1 MPKVLPAGEMFDLT
15 GEVALVT
22 GASSGLGLRFA
33 EVLAANGAKVVLAAR
48 RKDRLD
54 DLAKRLGG
62 ALAVELDVTRP
73 EQFGAVFAE
82 AEGAFGPVTL
92 LVNNAGVASGK
103 KFLETDMAEW
113 ERLRQ
118 TNVDSIWHLSQ
129 TFAKR
134 LIAAKREGA
143 IINLASILSY
153 RVAPGAAAYCV
164 SKAAVLQM
172 THALAQELAR
182 HSIRVNA
189 IAPGYVMTEMTE
201 AYLTSEA
208 AAETRKHIPM
218 RRVGEPSD
226 LDGAL
231 LLLASK
237 RASGYMTGTTITVDG
252 GHLTSFV

>member
-1 MPKVLPAGEMFDLT
+1 MPQVQPANLMFDLK

-22 GASSGLGLRFA
+22 GASSGLGVRFA
-33 EVLAANGAKVVLAAR
+33 ELLTAQGAKLVLAAR

-54 DLAKRLGG
+54 DLAKRLEGS
-62 ALAVELDVTRP
+62 LAVELDVTRP
-73 EQFGAVFAE
+73 EQFGAVFDE
-82 AEGAFGPVTL
+82 AERAFGPVTL
-92 LVNNAGVASGK
+92 LVNNAGIANAN
-103 KFLETDMAEW
+103 KFLETDAAEW
-113 ERLRQ
+113 ERVRQ
-118 TNVDSIWHLSQ
+118 TNVDAIWHLSQ
-129 TFAKR
+129 VFAKR
-134 LIAAKREGA
+134 LIAANREGA
-143 IINLASILSY
+143 IINLASVLSY
-153 RVAPGAAAYCV
+153 RVTPGAAAYCV

-182 HSIRVNA
+182 HRIRVNA
-189 IAPGYVMTEMTE
+189 IAPGYIMTEMTE

-208 AAETRKHIPM
+208 SAETRKHIPM
-218 RRVGEPSD
+218 RRVGEPAD

>member
-1 MPKVLPAGEMFDLT
+1 MPQVQPANQMFDLK

-22 GASSGLGLRFA
+22 GASSGLGVRFA
-33 EVLAANGAKVVLAAR
+33 ELLTAQGAKLVLAAR

-54 DLAKRLGG
+54 DLAKRLEGS
-62 ALAVELDVTRP
+62 LAVALDVTRP
-73 EQFGAVFAE
+73 EQFGAVFDE
-82 AEGAFGPVTL
+82 AERAFGPVTL
-92 LVNNAGVASGK
+92 LVNNAGIANAN
-103 KFLETDMAEW
+103 KFLETDAAEW
-113 ERLRQ
+113 ERVRQ
-118 TNVDSIWHLSQ
+118 TNVDAVWHLSQ
-129 TFAKR
+129 VFAKR
-134 LIAAKREGA
+134 LIAANREGA
-143 IINLASILSY
+143 IINLASVLSY
-153 RVAPGAAAYCV
+153 RVTPGAAAYCV

-182 HSIRVNA
+182 HRIRVNA
-189 IAPGYVMTEMTE
+189 IAPGYIMTEMTE

-208 AAETRKHIPM
+208 SAETRKHIPM
-218 RRVGEPSD
+218 RRVGEPAD